1 MVSQR
6 SFNGA
11 LMESKMAHLERNTV
25 NLEPA
30 LGGWGGGM
38 LTFPGCSH

>member
-30 LGGWGGGM
+30 LGGGM
-38 LTFPGCSH
+38 LTFPGCSR